1 MLSNANPHDVFS
13 KKKER
18 EIDSFRMAR
27 PATNQESVSHHP
39 QGIPNVAAF
48 RDVLCDLEL
57 WHGAP
62 PDVEKSLFE
71 HFHELM
77 ASDNSGRNL
86 NNNNNTRRLRDFSLV
101 DKLLGILRKPTTQL
115 AKSDNLFTVIRG
127 LLSTSPR

>member
-1 MLSNANPHDVFS
+1 MLPPHPLLV
-13 KKKER
+13 
-18 EIDSFRMAR
+18 AR
-27 PATNQESVSHHP
+27 PATTNQESVCHHP

-71 HFHELM
+71 HFHELV

-86 NNNNNTRRLRDFSLV
+86 NNNTRRLRDFSLV
-101 DKLLGILRKPTTQL
+101 DKLLGILRKPTTLL
-115 AKSDNLFTVIRG
+115 AKSDTLFTVIRG

>member
-1 MLSNANPHDVFS
+1 MLSSANPHDVFS

-18 EIDSFRMAR
+18 EIDSFKMAR

-71 HFHELM
+71 HFHELV
-77 ASDNSGRNL
+77 ASDNCGRSL
-86 NNNNNTRRLRDFSLV
+86 NNNTRRLRDFALV

-115 AKSDNLFTVIRG
+115 ARSDTLFTVIRG